1 VRQSAQG
8 GIGTVASDQLLS
20 EQRSA
25 ATRYGKHWSYPLSR
39 TWIISARRMLSA
51 IFALTTGDDFIS
63 SRFKRT
69 AAISEAAMSK
79 TESGLFA
86 SLLLLALLTLRFA
99 RQLALGPGGPL
110 NTSAVLDRYAAQ
122 QQEQVTT
129 TVSCG
134 GGSALSGS
142 ACSICASMAR
152 QLTVQPHFLHFTTQA
167 VGSPSPLVTPTII
180 GECMAKVIL
189 SQ

>member
-1 VRQSAQG
+1 
-8 GIGTVASDQLLS
+8 
-20 EQRSA
+20 
-25 ATRYGKHWSYPLSR
+25 
-39 TWIISARRMLSA
+39 
-51 IFALTTGDDFIS
+51 
-63 SRFKRT
+63 
-69 AAISEAAMSK
+69 MSK

-110 NTSAVLDRYAAQ
+110 NTSAGLYRYAAQ

-180 GECMAKVIL
+180 GEYMAKVIL
-189 SQ
+189 GQ